1 MKTPLTLLLCLMAG
15 LLGAQPSI
23 LASGSSQITGSVRL
37 IATPGV
43 INTNVAPSALQWV
56 KTSFPQYQ
64 ARVNGVKN
72 DSAGNLIVVGQFINF
87 VDFGSGQ
94 ITSFGGLD
102 AFLVKYSPSGVL
114 IWAKGMG
121 GTATDNGTGVTVD
134 SSDNIIMVGNFQG
147 SANISGTTLTATGG
161 SLDTDVFLAKYSSA
175 GTLFWAKGYGSSATD
190 NGNAIAVDS
199 SGNVFAAS
207 RSGGLVNFGNGVT
220 ATGHGSFDLT
230 IGKFGAAAGVTAW
243 GKMYGG
249 SAADNSNGIAVDT
262 DGNVVITGQVSL
274 AADVDFGNGPT
285 TTNGICVAKYLGSN
299 GSYLWH
305 GVFGGGS
312 GSTGNSITC
321 DPVTKNVLI
330 TGAFN
335 GTANFGGGSVSSA
348 VTGIFLAGYNTSGT
362 YIWDKVYKGN
372 DGFSAATAFAVDMD
386 DSGNIGLAGQ
396 VFGVIGFDGNILH
409 GNPSACF
416 FVAVFTSSGAS
427 APVYK
432 WGKDGSI
439 GGESHGQSV
448 DFDAFGNVAV
458 GGYFYGT
465 VNFGG
470 TVISAGS
477 GVYNTFSAKYAK

>member
-1 MKTPLTLLLCLMAG
+1 MQV
-15 LLGAQPSI
+15 LGSAN
-23 LASGSSQITGSVRL
+23 ITGTVTL
-37 IATPGV
+37 TVTPGTV
-43 INTNVAPSALQWV
+43 STSSVPNTLQWV

-64 ARVNGVKN
+64 ARVNAVRN

-94 ITSFGGLD
+94 IASFGGLD
-102 AFLVKYSPSGVL
+102 AFVVKYSPTGVL
-114 IWAKGMG
+114 LWAKGLG
-121 GTATDNGTGVTVD
+121 GTATDNGSGVAID
-134 SSDNIIMVGNFQG
+134 GSDNIIVVGNFQG
-147 SANISGTTLTATGG
+147 SANISGTILTATGG
-161 SLDTDVFLAKYSSA
+161 TLDTDVFLAKYSSA
-175 GTLFWAKGYGSSATD
+175 GVLSWAKGYGSSATD
-190 NGNAIAVDS
+190 NGNAVAVDS

-230 IGKFGAAAGVTAW
+230 IGKFGAAAGVTSW

-274 AADVDFGNGPT
+274 ANDVDFGNGAT

-305 GVFGGGS
+305 GVFGGAS
-312 GSTGNSITC
+312 SSTGNAITC

-335 GTANFGGGSVSSA
+335 GTANFGGGNVSSA

-362 YIWDKVYKGN
+362 YIWDKEYKGN
-372 DGFSAATAFAVDMD
+372 DGFSTATGFAVDMD
-386 DSGNIGLAGQ
+386 SSGNVALTGQ
-396 VFGVIGFDGNILH
+396 VFGVISFDGNILH
-409 GNPSACF
+409 GNPGACF
-416 FVAVFTSSGAS
+416 FLSVFTSSGAN

-432 WGKDGSI
+432 WGRDGSI
-439 GGESHGQSV
+439 GGESHGQGV

-477 GVYNTFSAKYAK
+477 GVYNTFSAKYTK